1 MRAILFI
8 LIIAIIAI
16 IVALATGFLDV
27 NQIRG
32 AKAPQVSAT
41 SNGVTAKGGQTPAFD
56 VETGS
61 VSIGTKNTTVKVPA
75 LIVQKPS
82 ESDAEANAVNA
93 M

>member
-1 MRAILFI
+1 MRAILFV
-8 LIIAIIAI
+8 LIIAVLAIIA
-16 IVALATGFLDV
+16 ALATGFLDV

-41 SNGVTAKGGQTPAFD
+41 RNGVTAKGGQAPAFD

-61 VSIGTKNTTVKVPA
+61 VSVGSTNKTVKVPA
-75 LIVQKPS
+75 LVIHKPG
-82 ESDAEANAVNA
+82 ENQAEANAGNA